1 MGVPGS
7 IFCESIKVHLYLG
20 SVKSE
25 GLVFGLFI
33 FGPFLDALASLDF
46 KLLLSQ
52 RFTFFTASASTGLSE
67 LFFVFHCCSR
77 TRPVLLLILSEK
89 FNNPKTFPLS
99 LTNDVFSSISR
110 RAKQL
115 KI

>member
-33 FGPFLDALASLDF
+33 FGPFL
-46 KLLLSQ
+46 
-52 RFTFFTASASTGLSE
+52 FFTW
-67 LFFVFHCCSR
+67 
-77 TRPVLLLILSEK
+77 VLLVPSFTSEWCK
-89 FNNPKTFPLS
+89 NCKTLGTPL
-99 LTNDVFSSISR
+99 
-110 RAKQL
+110 
-115 KI
+115 